1 MVEHILPVCLFL
13 YRKIRKKDLGQSP
26 VETSK
31 AKGGRL
37 SGIWKGNKGEQNPRK
52 EIRRFRYHACE
63 EGKNF
68 QEE

>member
-1 MVEHILPVCLFL
+1 MGHIYLLIFIQNNKGKGL
-13 YRKIRKKDLGQSP
+13 DQSP
-26 VETSK
+26 VEISK

-37 SGIWKGNKGEQNPRK
+37 SEILEGSKEKQNPRK
-52 EIRRFRYHACE
+52 ETRRFEYHAHE

>member
-1 MVEHILPVCLFL
+1 MEI
-13 YRKIRKKDLGQSP
+13 
-26 VETSK
+26 SK

-37 SGIWKGNKGEQNPRK
+37 SEILEGSKEKQNPRK
-52 EIRRFRYHACE
+52 ETRRFEYHAHE